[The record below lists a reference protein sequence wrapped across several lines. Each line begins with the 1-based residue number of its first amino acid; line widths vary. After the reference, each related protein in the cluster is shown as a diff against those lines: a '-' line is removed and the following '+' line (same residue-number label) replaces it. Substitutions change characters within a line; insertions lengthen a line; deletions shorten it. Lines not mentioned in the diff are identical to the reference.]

1 MIWRIKYDITKENYR
16 QSERKIDLLFL
27 TRKVNCFIESESIS
41 TEEEISIYTE
51 SIEKYIE
58 LKDIDRAFSQYEE
71 LKRKKR
77 RLEDLKEFK
86 KYLLEE
92 RKEQQYRG

>member
-1 MIWRIKYDITKENYR
+1 MILLKKIIDKAKE
-16 QSERKIDLLFL
+16 KIDLLFL
-27 TRKVNCFIESESIS
+27 TKKVNCFIESESIS
-41 TEEEISIYTE
+41 TEEGISIYTKN
-51 SIEKYIE
+51 IEKYIE

-92 RKEQQYRG
+92 RKEQQYE

>member
-1 MIWRIKYDITKENYR
+1 MILLKKIINKAKE
-16 QSERKIDLLFL
+16 KIDLLLL

-41 TEEEISIYTE
+41 TEEEISIYAKN
-51 SIEKYIE
+51 IEKYIE
-58 LKDIDRAFSQYEE
+58 LKDIDRALSQYEE

-92 RKEQQYRG
+92 RKEQQYE

>member
-1 MIWRIKYDITKENYR
+1 MILLKKIIDIAKE
-16 QSERKIDLLFL
+16 KIDLLFL

-41 TEEEISIYTE
+41 TEEEISIYTKN
-51 SIEKYIE
+51 IEKYIE

-92 RKEQQYRG
+92 RKE

>member
-41 TEEEISIYTE
+41 TEEEISIYTK